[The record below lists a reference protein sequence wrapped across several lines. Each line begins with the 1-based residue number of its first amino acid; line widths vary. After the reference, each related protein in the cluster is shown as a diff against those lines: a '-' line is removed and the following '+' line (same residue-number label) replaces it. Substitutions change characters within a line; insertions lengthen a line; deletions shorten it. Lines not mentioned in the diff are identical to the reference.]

1 MLPSNDKI
9 LFQDFILAFL
19 LFTSPLYSCGMD
31 ELRHVIYLLG
41 KLPHRCGLNESF
53 LGGICHLTC

>member
-19 LFTSPLYSCGMD
+19 LFTSPLYSCGMN
-31 ELRHVIYLLG
+31 ELRHVYLPG
-41 KLPHRCGLNESF
+41 RLPHRCGLNESF
-53 LGGICHLTC
+53 FGGICHLTC